1 MVFHLCPLW
10 ALLRGKGHM
19 SILTF
24 LGTLLHVGWVLILL
38 TDRERGE
45 GVVCVVLIDLA
56 SSLFS
61 LCWREENWDLA
72 YVTVSLFCSHT
83 WLIVWVG
90 LGSNSFSSHYQCYW
104 WEIWYQAD
112 SYTFVGNHF
121 SSLKL
126 LQCLG
131 VCVCVC
137 FLHSSCGIL
146 VCPFDL
152 KICFLQL
159 LKILH
164 VISLMMFSPMFLF
177 FLSRPPLSQRL
188 ILSASFFSLFLYC
201 TR

>member
-10 ALLRGKGHM
+10 ALLRGKGHV

-24 LGTLLHVGWVLILL
+24 LGTLLHVGKVLISLM
-38 TDRERGE
+38 DRERE
-45 GVVCVVLIDLA
+45 ERVFVCVVLIYLA
-56 SSLFS
+56 SSWFS

-72 YVTVSLFCSHT
+72 YVTVYLFCSHT

-104 WEIWYQAD
+104 WKIWYQAD
-112 SYTFVGNHF
+112 SYTFIGNHF

-131 VCVCVC
+131 VCV
-137 FLHSSCGIL
+137 FSSLCGIL

-159 LKILH
+159 LKILY

-188 ILSASFFSLFLYC
+188 VLSASFFLFFC
-201 TR
+201 IAQGKCW